1 MDDLAIRP
9 VEHWVYRFSM
19 MLTLSA
25 VVAVMG
31 LELNSAAVVI
41 GAMLLAPL
49 MQPVLATGACLS
61 MALFGKALG
70 AMTKVVL
77 ATAWVIFLAYV
88 IARFLPDREFTA
100 EVLSRTKP
108 DIRDLVVAL
117 AAGAGGAYATVREDA
132 SASLPGVA
140 VAVALVPP
148 LGAIGITMAAG
159 DSDRAQG
166 ALLLYTTNL
175 AAIILVSI
183 VVFVVTGFVPPR
195 RLVTTLP
202 RLAVASVAITAVVV
216 AIAYPL
222 YGAARSTIKAND
234 DLADAEAIVDNW
246 LGDVDLQRT
255 VRFENGLL
263 SVELQ
268 GFEAPV
274 NQGEVEAALAE
285 RFPELDRA
293 PLVYWIRT
301 DRATTTTTAGPN
313 PDETLRAEIESEVR
327 AWLDESGI
335 DYQLDNVI
343 VIDGAVRIDAAG
355 AGDRP
360 SILALSNRL
369 VGLTDGLTPRLN
381 WTSLETIEPGDEV
394 ASPFELVAEAVEAE
408 VRRWAD
414 VRRLTTRTIDYDGD
428 SLTIEVA
435 GPQQP
440 TTAAISRLE
449 QLIDE
454 IDTDGVDL
462 QVYFIQRV
470 EVTTTTLPPTTATSA
485 VSSTVTSAVTS
496 TGQSAPPTTLPATT
510 STTAP

>member
-9 VEHWVYRFSM
+9 VEHWVYRFGM

-25 VVAVMG
+25 VVAIMG
-31 LELNSAAVVI
+31 LELNSAAIVI

-70 AMTKVVL
+70 AMTKVIL
-77 ATAWVIFLAYV
+77 ATAWVIFLAWL
-88 IARFLPDREFTA
+88 IARFLPEREFTT

-108 DIRDLVVAL
+108 DIRDLVVAM
-117 AAGAGGAYATVREDA
+117 AAGTGGAYATVRADA

-148 LGAIGITMAAG
+148 LAAIGITMEAG
-159 DSDRAQG
+159 DSDRALG

-175 AAIILVSI
+175 VAIIMVSI
-183 VVFVVTGFVPPR
+183 VVFVATGFVPPR
-195 RLVTTLP
+195 RLATTLP
-202 RLAVASVAITAVVV
+202 RLAMASVAIAALAI

-222 YGAARSTIKAND
+222 YGAAQSTIKANN

-246 LGDVDLQRT
+246 LGDVALQRT

-285 RFPELDRA
+285 RFPELEQV

-301 DRATTTTTAGPN
+301 DRATTTTTAGPT
-313 PDETLRAEIESEVR
+313 PDEALRAEIESEVR

-335 DYQLDNVI
+335 DYRLENVI
-343 VIDGAVRIDAAG
+343 VLNGVIRIDAAG
-355 AGDRP
+355 AGDPP
-360 SILALSNRL
+360 SVALLSERL
-369 VGLTDGLTPRLN
+369 VDLVDGLTPRLN
-381 WTSLETIEPGDEV
+381 WTHLETIEPGDDV
-394 ASPFELVAEAVEAE
+394 VSPFELVAEAVQFE
-408 VRRWAD
+408 VRQWAQF
-414 VRRLTTRTIDYDGD
+414 RGLTARSIEYDGD
-428 SLTIEVA
+428 LLTVEVA
-435 GPQQP
+435 GPREP
-440 TTAAISRLE
+440 TPAGLGRLE
-449 QLIDE
+449 E
-454 IDTDGVDL
+454 IVGQVDDDGFEL
-462 QVYFIQRV
+462 ELFYTQRI
-470 EVTTTTLPPTTATSA
+470 EITTTTIRPT
-485 VSSTVTSAVTS
+485 
-496 TGQSAPPTTLPATT
+496 TT
-510 STTAP
+510 STLPSTTSTPTSATGSATT

>member
-9 VEHWVYRFSM
+9 VEHWVYRFGM

-25 VVAVMG
+25 VVAIMG

-61 MALFGKALG
+61 MALFTKALG
-70 AMTKVVL
+70 AMTKVIL
-77 ATAWVIFLAYV
+77 ATAWVIFVAYL
-88 IARFLPDREFTA
+88 IARFLPEREFTT
-100 EVLSRTKP
+100 EVLARTKP

-117 AAGAGGAYATVREDA
+117 AAGTGGAYATVREDA

-148 LGAIGITMAAG
+148 LAAIGITMEAG
-159 DSDRAQG
+159 DSDRALG

-175 AAIILVSI
+175 AAIIMVSI
-183 VVFVVTGFVPPR
+183 VVFVATGFVPPR

-202 RLAVASVAITAVVV
+202 RLAIASVAIVGLVI

-222 YGAARSTIKAND
+222 YGAAQSTIKANN

-246 LGDVDLQRT
+246 LGEVDLQRT

-274 NQGEVEAALAE
+274 NQGEVESALAE

-301 DRATTTTTAGPN
+301 DRATTTTTAAPS
-313 PDETLRAEIESEVR
+313 PDERLRAAVESEVR

-335 DYQLDNVI
+335 DYRLDNVI
-343 VIDGAVRIDAAG
+343 VLNGVIRIDAAG
-355 AGDRP
+355 AGDPP
-360 SILALSNRL
+360 SVVLLSERI
-369 VGLTDGLTPRLN
+369 DGLVEGVKPRLN
-381 WTSLETIEPGDEV
+381 WTQLETIEPGDEE
-394 ASPFELVAEAVEAE
+394 ASPFELVDEAVRAAIEQWAGFRNLA
-408 VRRWAD
+408 VRS
-414 VRRLTTRTIDYDGD
+414 VDYDGD
-428 SLTIEVA
+428 LLVIEVA
-435 GPQQP
+435 GPRQP
-440 TTAAISRLE
+440 STADLARMEALVGAIDS
-449 QLIDE
+449 
-454 IDTDGVDL
+454 DGFDYEVF
-462 QVYFIQRV
+462 YIQRV
-470 EVTTTTLPPTTATSA
+470 VVTTTTTTLPPTTSA
-485 VSSTVTSAVTS
+485 QPSSTL
-496 TGQSAPPTTLPATT
+496 PTTTTPATGAAT

>member
-9 VEHWVYRFSM
+9 VEHWVYRFGM

-31 LELNSAAVVI
+31 MELNSAAVVI

-61 MALFGKALG
+61 MALFGKALR
-70 AMTKVVL
+70 AMTKVIL
-77 ATAWVIFLAYV
+77 ATAWVIFLAYL
-88 IARFLPDREFTA
+88 IARFLPEREFTTEILA
-100 EVLSRTKP
+100 RTKP

-117 AAGAGGAYATVREDA
+117 AAGTGGAYATVREDA

-148 LGAIGITMAAG
+148 LAAIGITLEAG
-159 DSDRAQG
+159 DMDRTLG

-175 AAIILVSI
+175 AAIIMVSI
-183 VVFVVTGFVPPR
+183 VVFVATGFVPPR

-202 RLAVASVAITAVVV
+202 RLAIASVAIVGLVI

-222 YGAARSTIKAND
+222 YGAAQSTIKANN

-255 VRFENGLL
+255 VRFDDGLL

-274 NQGEVEAALAE
+274 NQGEVEVALAE
-285 RFPELDRA
+285 RFPGLERA

-301 DRATTTTTAGPN
+301 DRATTTTTAAPS
-313 PDETLRAEIESEVR
+313 PDDALRADIESEVR

-335 DYQLDNVI
+335 DYQIDNVI
-343 VIDGAVRIDAAG
+343 VLNGVIRIDAAG
-355 AGDRP
+355 AGDPP
-360 SILALSNRL
+360 SVASLSERI
-369 VGLTDGLTPRLN
+369 VGLAEGLTPRLN
-381 WTSLETIEPGDEV
+381 WTHLETIEPGDEV
-394 ASPFELVAEAVEAE
+394 VSPLELVAEAVDAE
-408 VRRWAD
+408 VRQWARIRGLT
-414 VRRLTTRTIDYDGD
+414 VRSVGYDGD
-428 SLTIEVA
+428 LLTVEVA
-435 GPQQP
+435 GPQPP
-440 TTAAISRLE
+440 TSAGLSRLE
-449 QLIDE
+449 QLVDE
-454 IDTDGVDL
+454 LDTDGHEL
-462 QVYFIQRV
+462 QVFFTQRV
-470 EVTTTTLPPTTATSA
+470 EVTTTIRPPTTTTSSASLPSTTTSA
-485 VSSTVTSAVTS
+485 PDTSPSV
-496 TGQSAPPTTLPATT
+496 T

>member
-9 VEHWVYRFSM
+9 VEHWVYRFGM

-25 VVAVMG
+25 VVAIMG

-61 MALFGKALG
+61 MALFMKALG

-88 IARFLPDREFTA
+88 IARFLPEREFTTEILA
-100 EVLSRTKP
+100 RTKP

-117 AAGAGGAYATVREDA
+117 AAGTGGAYATVREDA

-148 LGAIGITMAAG
+148 LAAIGITLEAG
-159 DSDRAQG
+159 DMDRTLG

-183 VVFVVTGFVPPR
+183 VVFVTTGFVPPR

-202 RLAVASVAITAVVV
+202 RLAVASVAITAVVM

-222 YGAARSTIKAND
+222 YGAAQSTIKANN

-246 LGDVDLQRT
+246 LGEIDLQRT

-274 NQGEVEAALAE
+274 NQGEVETALAD
-285 RFPELDRA
+285 RFPDLDRA

-301 DRATTTTTAGPN
+301 DRATTTTTAAPGP
-313 PDETLRAEIESEVR
+313 DDALRAEIESEVR
-327 AWLDESGI
+327 AWLEESGI
-335 DYQLDNVI
+335 DYRLDNVL
-343 VIDGAVRIDAAG
+343 VLDGAIRIDAAG
-355 AGDRP
+355 AGNPP
-360 SILALSNRL
+360 SVAMLSERL
-369 VGLTDGLTPRLN
+369 VGLADGLIPRLN
-381 WTSLETIEPGDEV
+381 WTYLETIEPGDEV
-394 ASPFELVAEAVEAE
+394 VSPFELVAEAVDAE
-408 VRRWAD
+408 VRQWA
-414 VRRLTTRTIDYDGD
+414 RTRGLTARSVEYDGD
-428 SLTIEVA
+428 LLTVELA
-435 GPQQP
+435 GPQEP
-440 TTAAISRLE
+440 TSDSLGRLE

-454 IDTDGVDL
+454 LDADGYELEV
-462 QVYFIQRV
+462 FFTRRI
-470 EVTTTTLPPTTATSA
+470 EVTTTTLPPTTAS
-485 VSSTVTSAVTS
+485 
-496 TGQSAPPTTLPATT
+496 TLPSTT
-510 STTAP
+510 SPAPSTTAP